1 MSLLKVDSLRV
12 SFLTPN
18 GLLKAVRGI
27 SFDLEENKTLA
38 LVGESGSGK
47 SVTSKAILSLLGEEA
62 IIEEGSILYRGY
74 DLLSLSQKKMDEV
87 RGKEIAMIFQDTS
100 NTINPLLKVGGQ
112 FQATLSSKDAHQRKK
127 DKAFC
132 KKLRKLG
139 AKKEEG
145 EGGLLLCLEKDKA
158 SSLSRARQ
166 IEEGFKETM
175 PLFEG
180 ETFRPSSIAKR
191 LNFLLKLSYIPTLA
205 SEDLFDFI
213 QSSLLSLLSKTRLLE
228 ARLKLKKKETRSEFA
243 TEISAN
249 PKEEF
254 ASLGKKAADFL
265 SSLSALIAEKQS
277 RPVDASCVLKR
288 IKEIDNARPL
298 SKKERKEEAISLLSR
313 CGIEDPERVY
323 SCYPFELSGGMRQRL
338 SIALALCK
346 KPKILIADEATTAL
360 DATVQEEILL
370 LLEDLKKEYG
380 YSLLFITHD
389 LSVVCRLADEVAI
402 MYGGKILEKGT
413 VYDIFYDPRSPY
425 TWGLLSS
432 SCKMGEKSSYF
443 YMKGNP
449 PSPYLPLKGD
459 PFAPRNPYALEEDFL
474 SMPPFYSI
482 SSTHQVASYL
492 YEDGAEEVTP
502 PESVVDKI
510 RESLKEDPS
519 NLPSYANKKNSVLEI
534 LKKEGSLK

>member
-27 SFDLEENKTLA
+27 SFELEEGKTLA
-38 LVGESGSGK
+38 IVGESGSGK

-62 IIEEGSILYRGY
+62 IVEEGSILYRGY

-87 RGKEIAMIFQDTS
+87 RGKEIAMVFQDTS
-100 NTINPLLKVGGQ
+100 NTINPLLKVGSQ
-112 FQATLSSKDAHQRKK
+112 FQATLSSIDAHQRKK
-127 DKAFC
+127 GKAFLR
-132 KKLRKLG
+132 KLRKLG
-139 AKKEEG
+139 VKSEAG
-145 EGGLLLCLEKDKA
+145 ESDLSHCLEEDKA

-166 IEEGFKETM
+166 IEKSFKEAM
-175 PLFEG
+175 PLLEG
-180 ETFRPSSIAKR
+180 EIFRPACIVKKLNALLRFSEVPTIA
-191 LNFLLKLSYIPTLA
+191 N
-205 SEDLFDFI
+205 EDLFDFI
-213 QSSLLSLLSKTRLLE
+213 QSALSALLSKTKSLE
-228 ARLKLKKKETRSEFA
+228 ARLSSKKKETRSEFA
-243 TEISAN
+243 SEIKAN

-254 ASLGKKAADFL
+254 ASIGEKAADFL
-265 SSLSALIAEKQS
+265 ASLSALIEEKEGEPIGVS
-277 RPVDASCVLKR
+277 SLSKR
-288 IKEIDNARPL
+288 IEEIKSARPL
-298 SKKERKEEAISLLSR
+298 GKKERKKEAVSMLSR

-370 LLEDLKKEYG
+370 LLEGLKKECG

-432 SCKMGEKSSYF
+432 SCKMGQENSYF
-443 YMKGNP
+443 FMKGNP

-459 PFAPRNPYALEEDFL
+459 PFAPRNPYALKEDFL

-482 SSTHQVASYL
+482 SSTHEVASYL
-492 YEDGAEEVTP
+492 YEEGAEEVIP
-502 PESVVDKI
+502 PSAVVSKI
-510 RESLKEDPS
+510 RESLKQDPS
-519 NLPSYANKKNSVLEI
+519 HVPSYVNPKNSVLEI
-534 LKKEGSLK
+534 LKKEGTLK